1 MTVTDFKQSQ
11 VALACWRAAQTELHQ
26 TMLAVCQVFLN
37 RAAAGWYDGDLYE
50 NCYHWLEEN
59 PGEFPDTRD
68 PQFQQLLSRIDS
80 VTSKLVS
87 DVTGRAIYFVPKVD
101 FDEAILPSQ
110 YSITTTIGS
119 LVFIK
124 GRE

>member
-1 MTVTDFKQSQ
+1 
-11 VALACWRAAQTELHQ
+11 
-26 TMLAVCQVFLN
+26 MLAVCQVFLN

-50 NCYHWLEEN
+50 NCWRWLEEN

-87 DVTGRAIYFVPKVD
+87 DVTGGAIYFAPKPEL
-101 FDEAILPSQ
+101 DESSLPKG
-110 YSITTTIGS
+110 YNITTTIGG
-119 LVFIK
+119 LVFVK
-124 GRE
+124 